1 MSQIPFSP
9 PQAQAAIQ
17 NPVRFPDQKLQQ
29 YASGQPPQPT
39 GQVTQQMAGNE
50 LAVRNAQ
57 RQAASRQQ
65 AMNNNPENSPTI
77 FQQLMMKEQMVDQ
90 QAQAIQQQ
98 AQAIQQKEQQLGLAG
113 AMITKKARDLA
124 ERERGIAQLPV
135 RPDMFT
141 AMDGGI
147 VFNGGGKIERYAS
160 DGYVM
165 NRDLTD
171 EERRALQDYAG
182 RLQNSMLG
190 VQSGFPRVSTIES
203 AAPSTVTA
211 TKDTGTKPPSTT
223 SEKATPAASTP
234 KPTSADEALAKLEQY
249 FKRSDEEALY
259 ERKLSEMWGELVK
272 EIRAG
277 RITEEQ
283 AKVIMD
289 AKIKQRQDIYGEYTK
304 DRTGRQKK
312 MEDALRGKAPDLT
325 DFLLAVSAGGPGK
338 TFAETLSRMVPGATK
353 LRAEQQAR
361 EMAAAKFAAE
371 ADELN
376 AKADMLQKMGDI
388 DAAERARA
396 DAEKRKADELKLKS
410 DATTAASQGIV
421 PLLQGARYE
430 RLAKG
435 EAATGLMRDQLK
447 DEAALRRMR
456 EEMGL
461 RGGLQQTPVDRL
473 LYDDLSSTDPER
485 VAKAKAFIAAKA
497 GTRGQL
503 SEAKIAELA
512 ATFNDPFKGEELRKK
527 YGTLERYI
535 AAVRALHSGESAPAE
550 TSGKVRYDIQGNRI
564 Q

>member
-50 LAVRNAQ
+50 LTVRNAQ

-190 VQSGFPRVSTIES
+190 VQSGFPRVSTVES

-211 TKDTGTKPPSTT
+211 TKDTGAKTSSTT

-234 KPTSADEALAKLEQY
+234 KPTSTDEALAKLEQY

-272 EIRAG
+272 EIKAG

-312 MEDALRGKAPDLT
+312 MEDALRGKAPDMA
-325 DFLLAVSAGGPGK
+325 DFLGAIAGGGPGK
-338 TFAETLSRMVPGATK
+338 TLAETLSRMVPGATK

-421 PLLQGARYE
+421 PLLQSARSE

-461 RGGLQQTPVDRL
+461 RGGVQASFQNQ
-473 LYDDLSSTDPER
+473 
-485 VAKAKAFIAAKA
+485 I
-497 GTRGQL
+497 
-503 SEAKIAELA
+503 LA
-512 ATFNDPFKGEELRKK
+512 AFNSGDPKRIKAVKDALEAINASRDSNKGKVTEAQLRKAYDAAMLK
-527 YGTLERYI
+527 WGTTIDTLNKPKPTYEEWK
-535 AAVRALHSGESAPAE
+535 AASTGQDADTGLDFTG
-550 TSGKVRYDIQGNRI
+550 GLK
-564 Q
+564 